1 MSDMSEIIKIDTKGN
16 LVCAIC
22 DTILGEF
29 DITPEDEKGLPGSI
43 KIHYSTV
50 HGRNIEVEF
59 DLS

>member
-1 MSDMSEIIKIDTKGN
+1 MSDMSEIIKIDSKGN

-22 DTILGEF
+22 ETVLGEF
-29 DITPEDEKGLPGSI
+29 DISPEDERGLSGSI

-50 HGRNIEVEF
+50 HGRDIEVEF